1 MFSQDSTTI
10 ASPYLLHAP
19 ISVTLK
25 NPWFKCCTLRLF
37 GLLMSYLSPLFLLI
51 SWTDT
56 SDEDYLQEFEAFSK
70 VSARRTRAQIALGG
84 FIAHQWMQME
94 KVMWRLSWPPHWLLR
109 VTSAQLLHSWCSCI
123 GLAPFYG
130 CNSHMTLKE
139 RWRCKSR
146 RLELEPGDSRVQQP
160 FPDDCTLQSHIWPHS
175 VVQAEFHRGPWKQ
188 IFV

>member
-1 MFSQDSTTI
+1 MLYSKVI
-10 ASPYLLHAP
+10 WLL
-19 ISVTLK
+19 
-25 NPWFKCCTLRLF
+25 R
-37 GLLMSYLSPLFLLI
+37 SYLSPLFVL

-70 VSARRTRAQIALGG
+70 VSARRTGAQIAQGG
-84 FIAHQWMQME
+84 FIAHQWMQAE
-94 KVMWRLSWPPHWLLR
+94 KVMWRLSWPPHWLWR

-139 RWRCKSR
+139 RWQCKLKSSCNR

-160 FPDDCTLQSHIWPHS
+160 FPDDCTLQAKCIIWPHS